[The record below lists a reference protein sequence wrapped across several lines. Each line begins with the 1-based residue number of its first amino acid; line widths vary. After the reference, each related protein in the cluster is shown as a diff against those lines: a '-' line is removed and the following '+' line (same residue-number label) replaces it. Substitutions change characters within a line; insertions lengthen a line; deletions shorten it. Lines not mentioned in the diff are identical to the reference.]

1 MSKLG
6 CMCGH
11 NISDQTDFLP
21 YKAYIREDEDIQKP
35 IELLADIL
43 ARYYEARQQGQGDE
57 FVKEFEIGRGEP
69 EDYAAIQAKYLH
81 DKPLRDVLFHLI
93 YPFWNNFD
101 RSIYECERCGRLLVE
116 LEDGK
121 SVEGGI
127 FVTYQPETGTR
138 HVLWSRHNHN
148 PYGSRDE

>member
-43 ARYYEARQQGQGDE
+43 ARYYEARQQGQGDQ
-57 FVKEFEIGRGEP
+57 FVKEFELGRGEP
-69 EDYAAIQAKYLH
+69 ENYAAIQAKYLH

-93 YPFWNNFD
+93 YPFWNNYD
-101 RSIYECERCGRLLVE
+101 RSIFECERCGRLLVE

-121 SVEGGI
+121 SVVGGI
-127 FVTYQPETGTR
+127 FVTYQPEAGTR

-148 PYGSRDE
+148 PYGSHDE